1 MRAKPSVTTSASAR
15 GAPPGNRDRTASAGA
30 TVARTSMP
38 RSIVLETT
46 TMWRIPAVSAVATTA
61 AV

>member
-1 MRAKPSVTTSASAR
+1 
-15 GAPPGNRDRTASAGA
+15 
-30 TVARTSMP
+30 MP
-38 RSIVLETT
+38 RPIVLEMT